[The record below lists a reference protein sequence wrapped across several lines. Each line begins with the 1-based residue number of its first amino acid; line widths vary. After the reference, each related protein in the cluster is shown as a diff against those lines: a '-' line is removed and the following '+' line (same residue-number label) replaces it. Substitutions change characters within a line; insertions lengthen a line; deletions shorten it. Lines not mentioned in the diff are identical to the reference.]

1 MKEPPFCLR
10 KNILFFVQIPLMKE
24 RVSLPSR
31 VQGGTSR
38 LAEAVRFECG
48 DKAKK
53 ALAG

>member
-1 MKEPPFCLR
+1 MKESPFCLQ
-10 KNILFFVQIPLMKE
+10 KNILTKE

-31 VQGGTSR
+31 IQGGTSR
-38 LAEAVRFECG
+38 LAEAVGFECG